1 MSKYTPKFCR
11 LQIELSL
18 VEFSSSRF
26 QKFPSKFVL
35 NFIFKVEHIRNNAGT
50 YARKFELSEDGMEKI
65 FATNHIGPFLLTNLL
80 LDKMEITAKETNKE
94 GHIVIV
100 SSSAHFWALKEG
112 ITFDKLNEKTRYAQS
127 KLASILYVKELSR
140 HLQEKGSNV
149 MANALHPGA
158 IRTKLVNESMGL
170 FMRYLLFILLGPFW
184 KTIPQQRHVMWP
196 QALC

>member
-1 MSKYTPKFCR
+1 
-11 LQIELSL
+11 
-18 VEFSSSRF
+18 
-26 QKFPSKFVL
+26 
-35 NFIFKVEHIRNNAGT
+35 
-50 YARKFELSEDGMEKI
+50 
-65 FATNHIGPFLLTNLL
+65 
-80 LDKMEITAKETNKE
+80 MEITAKETNKE

-112 ITFDKLNEKTRYAQS
+112 ITFDKLNEKTRHVHHVRYAQS

-184 KTIPQQRHVMWP
+184 KTIPQVQFPHLSCHLKNFICFANFLPYFSCHLFHYLVVFI
-196 QALC
+196 